1 MSYLIGMY
9 VWYHG
14 NNLSMWGIVK
24 GAKEIENQNQ
34 GLHRS
39 VEDIENS
46 GILPAETI
54 QAMKRQEKVRKENDY
69 AEIMRQALIKSQR
82 ESLELHRKGL
92 VENQTLDKSQ
102 DEQLEEIYDDR
113 SIDMSFFDEM
123 NGMGVGQD
131 QSSSNSLSTFDFL
144 NGF

>member
-14 NNLSMWGIVK
+14 NNLPAFGIVK
-24 GAKEIENQNQ
+24 GAKDIDNQNQ
-34 GLHRS
+34 GLKRS

-46 GILPAETI
+46 GILPDETI

-92 VENQTLDKSQ
+92 VENATLDKSQ
-102 DEQLEEIYDDR
+102 DVQLEEIYDDR
-113 SIDMSFFDEM
+113 NIDMSFFDEM
-123 NGMGVGQD
+123 NGMGIGQD
-131 QSSSNSLSTFDFL
+131 QSSSNSLSAFDFL